1 MALELLRVV
10 AMLIGRAVNLERK
23 DIVAAPMRYK
33 YVAILFSVI
42 RQTIVFSTII
52 LVQFCKVYMYVTG
65 QNKIQGS
72 KFFNLG

>member
-42 RQTIVFSTII
+42 RQTIDSFLLLFWFNFVRFTCML
-52 LVQFCKVYMYVTG
+52 LVKIKFRG
-65 QNKIQGS
+65 QN
-72 KFFNLG
+72 FLT

>member
-23 DIVAAPMRYK
+23 DIVVAPMRYK

-42 RQTIVFSTII
+42 RQTIVSFLLLFWFNFVRFTFML
-52 LVQFCKVYMYVTG
+52 LV
-65 QNKIQGS
+65 KI
-72 KFFNLG
+72 KFRG

>member
-10 AMLIGRAVNLERK
+10 AMRIGRAVNLERK

-42 RQTIVFSTII
+42 RQTIVSVLLLFWFNFVRFTCML
-52 LVQFCKVYMYVTG
+52 LV
-65 QNKIQGS
+65 KI
-72 KFFNLG
+72 KFRG

>member
-23 DIVAAPMRYK
+23 DIVVAAPMRYK

-42 RQTIVFSTII
+42 RQTIVSFLLLFWFNFVRFTCML
-52 LVQFCKVYMYVTG
+52 LV
-65 QNKIQGS
+65 KI
-72 KFFNLG
+72 K

>member
-10 AMLIGRAVNLERK
+10 AMLIGRAVILERK

-42 RQTIVFSTII
+42 RQTIVSF
-52 LVQFCKVYMYVTG
+52 LLLFW
-65 QNKIQGS
+65 
-72 KFFNLG
+72 FNLVRFTCM